1 MFMQFAPDNRSRPD
15 GQLLRITNLDEF
27 QARSSISFI
36 EEARKIIDIQA
47 DPYICD
53 FMANFGLAAQSDN
66 VPTLSDK
73 TIKRLDG
80 SPQEFLIALLKYVDF
95 SSTKPEI
102 IERNTNTLAGFVAQR
117 FVAITLVAHGKKL
130 QGETSPFHPERH
142 EAVLSKRAKK
152 LSDAGLDAS
161 LARQAFSDFM
171 LAGCAIQTAYMTD
184 QNPGKEPMERKLQ
197 TLGITPAV
205 R

>member
-1 MFMQFAPDNRSRPD
+1 MFMQFAPDNRSRPE
-15 GQLLRITNLDEF
+15 GRLLRITSLDEF

-36 EEARKIIDIQA
+36 EEARNIIDVQA
-47 DPYICD
+47 DPLICD
-53 FMANFGLAAQSDN
+53 FIANFGLAAQSDD
-66 VPTLSDK
+66 VPSLSDK
-73 TIKRLDG
+73 TVKRLDG

-117 FVAITLVAHGKKL
+117 FLAITLVAHGKKL
-130 QGETSPFHPERH
+130 QGETSPFHPDRH
-142 EAVLSKRAKK
+142 EAVLSKRTKR
-152 LSDAGLDAS
+152 LSDAGVDTS
-161 LARQAFSDFM
+161 LARLAFSEFM

-184 QNPGKEPMERKLQ
+184 QNPGNDPMERKLQ